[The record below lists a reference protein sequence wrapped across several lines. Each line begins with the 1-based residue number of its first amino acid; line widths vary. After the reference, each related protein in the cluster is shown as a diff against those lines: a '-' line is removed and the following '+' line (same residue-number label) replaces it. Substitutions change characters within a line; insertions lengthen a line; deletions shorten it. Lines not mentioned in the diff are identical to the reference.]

1 MKLLSYYLPLTVLA
15 LLVGF
20 SACSQNQEK
29 LAVFTAKSGQHK
41 RTNTPVGAS
50 LQGLPIQLESFSL
63 KLYEIDGAERKP
75 VKAQLHLGQEPQL
88 YWVLEGETPAHASRM
103 YELVK
108 EEKSDD
114 ADAAVTLVDNG
125 EAIEA
130 KRGNQ
135 PVFNYKYTV
144 TNAPEGV
151 SDRYARGGYFHP
163 LYSPKGSELTR
174 IQPSDHYH
182 HYGLWNPWTH
192 TEYKGREI
200 DFWNLIKAQG
210 TIEVNEVPVYS
221 SGDVFGEMEVR
232 QDHIVF
238 EDTTRAKKETAL
250 RETLNVKVWNAGIN
264 TETTIMDHT
273 STYVCG
279 TQNPLTLTKYRYQGF
294 GFRARANWYDD
305 NVFLLTSEGKNK
317 KDGNSTRAR
326 WCIISGP
333 TEQGT
338 SGVLFMTYPTN
349 YNYPELIRIW
359 PEGANKGIE
368 NVFFNFNPTMDRDFV
383 MDPGKQ
389 YALKYRIVLFEG
401 EMNATQAEQYWND
414 FVNPPKVD
422 VTYLEKTTP
431 DANSK
436 KRILLYTKNGEG
448 YVHKN
453 IPNSIAAIKKLGEA
467 YNFEVDASEDPTV
480 FTDENLKNYD
490 ALVFSNTN
498 NEAFDNQSQRDALQN
513 YIRSG
518 GAFVGIHSAS
528 GSERDW
534 PWFWQMLGGKFKRHP
549 KYQEFDIKVMDNTH
563 PSTAM
568 LPATYTREDECY
580 LLTNL
585 SPGIHTLLAAD
596 LTSIEDDK
604 LDEYPGEIF
613 GDYFPIAWYQYFDGG
628 KQWYTALGHSPEH
641 YEDPVFIQHI
651 AGGILWAIGAE
662 NTVYTTQ
669 KQ

>member
-1 MKLLSYYLPLTVLA
+1 MISCAQDAQTIATFV
-15 LLVGF
+15 V
-20 SACSQNQEK
+20 
-29 LAVFTAKSGQHK
+29 KSGK
-41 RTNTPVGAS
+41 MSRENTPVSAPIQALPLQLENHS
-50 LQGLPIQLESFSL
+50 LQ
-63 KLYEIDGAERKP
+63 LYEIDGTNKKP
-75 VKAQLHLGQEPQL
+75 VKAQLQLGTEPKIF
-88 YWVLEGETPAHASRM
+88 WVMDGKTPANESRFF
-103 YELVK
+103 ELVQEDK
-108 EEKSDD
+108 NTSSKPTI
-114 ADAAVTLVDNG
+114 TLIDNG
-125 EAIEA
+125 DAIEA

-144 TNAPEGV
+144 TSVPEGI
-151 SDRYARGGYFHP
+151 SERFKRGGYFHP

-174 IQPSDHYH
+174 IQPPDHYH

-200 DFWNLIKAQG
+200 DFWNLYKAQG

-221 SGDVFGEMEVR
+221 SGAVFGEMEVR

-238 EDTTRAKKETAL
+238 EDTTMAKKETAL
-250 RETLNVKVWNAGIN
+250 RETLNVRVWDAGEN
-264 TETTIMDHT
+264 MEATIMDHT

-279 TQNPLTLTKYRYQGF
+279 TQNPLTLTQYRYQGF
-294 GFRARANWYDD
+294 GFRARANWYDE

-333 TEQGT
+333 TEQGK

-349 YNYPELIRIW
+349 YNYPEPIRIW
-359 PEGANKGIE
+359 PEGSNNGTE
-368 NVFFNFNPTMDRDFV
+368 NVFFNYNPTMDRDFV
-383 MDPGKQ
+383 LEAGKK

-401 EMNATQAEQYWND
+401 EMNAEQAEQYWND
-414 FVNPPKVD
+414 FANPPQVD
-422 VTYLEKTTP
+422 VTYLTS
-431 DANSK
+431 ANSK
-436 KRILLYTKNGEG
+436 VSGKKSILLYTKNGEG

-453 IPNSIAAIKKLGEA
+453 IASSIKAIKQLGEK
-467 YNFEVDASEDPTV
+467 YTFEVEASEDPAL
-480 FTDENLKNYD
+480 FTEENLKKYD

-513 YIRSG
+513 YIRNG
-518 GAFVGIHSAS
+518 GAFVGIHSAC

-534 PWFWQMLGGKFKRHP
+534 PWFWRMLGGKFKRHP
-549 KYQEFDIKVMDNTH
+549 KYQEFDIKVMDHNH

-568 LPATYTREDECY
+568 LPSTYTREDECY

-585 SPGIHTLLAAD
+585 SPSIHTLLAAD

-604 LDEYPGEIF
+604 LDEYPGDTF
-613 GDYFPIAWYQYFDGG
+613 GNYFPLAWYQYFDGG
-628 KQWYTALGHSPEH
+628 KQWFTALGHSPEH
-641 YEDPVFIQHI
+641 YEDPLFLQHI
-651 AGGILWAIGAE
+651 AGGILWAIGAD
-662 NTVYTTQ
+662 NSSYTTQ